1 MAHVQDRI
9 PALLA
14 GEMDADATAAVT
26 AHLAECPDCARDLA
40 AAQRVWALLETA
52 ASPPGA
58 ADSNAWPAV
67 RARTFARQVRGPGPW
82 RRAGLAGVALAA
94 GLGLAVLLPGAGDRQ
109 VASRS
114 GTGIEAADDV
124 GGAFWLDESDG
135 SGLSDMWL
143 TVGTGGSGS

>member
-14 GEMDADATAAVT
+14 GEMDAAATAAVT
-26 AHLAECPDCARDLA
+26 AHLAECPDCARDVA
-40 AAQRVWALLETA
+40 AARRVWALLGVV
-52 ASPPGA
+52 SVPPGA

-82 RRAGLAGVALAA
+82 RQAGLAGVALAA

-109 VASRS
+109 AA
-114 GTGIEAADDV
+114 TGAGPDLEAASDV
-124 GGAFWLDESDG
+124 GGSFWLEESAG
-135 SGLSDMWL
+135 TSISDMWL
-143 TVGTGGSGS
+143 TVAAGGNGS